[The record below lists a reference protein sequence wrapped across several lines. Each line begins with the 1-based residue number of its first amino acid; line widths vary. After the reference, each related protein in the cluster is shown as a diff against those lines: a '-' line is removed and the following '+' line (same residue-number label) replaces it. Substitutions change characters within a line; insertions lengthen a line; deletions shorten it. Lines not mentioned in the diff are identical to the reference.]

1 VHNLSTKFIEYL
13 DMISGGVFVQ
23 CTVEEEK
30 SILEKILLVTPLEDL
45 HPKAPELSEDV
56 SIITYPD
63 ASNIPSSPARV
74 ELLLLTTPESG
85 SNEDIEDHTPSPLSI
100 EEVLFDDDD
109 VVDMSKFPTCDIK
122 GLNVEPA
129 EQDLTE
135 FMVA

>member
-1 VHNLSTKFIEYL
+1 
-13 DMISGGVFVQ
+13 MISGGVFVQ

-109 VVDMSKFPTCDIK
+109 VVDMSKFPTYDIK